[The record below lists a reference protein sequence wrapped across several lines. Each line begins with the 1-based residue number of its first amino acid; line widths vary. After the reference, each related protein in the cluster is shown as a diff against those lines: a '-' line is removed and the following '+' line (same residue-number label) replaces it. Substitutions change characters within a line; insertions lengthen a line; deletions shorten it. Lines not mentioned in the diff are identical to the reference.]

1 MTSVVSVCCPHPI
14 NEIFKAQRFPYPNQ
28 CWHPMASELS
38 MRNWTSIKINES
50 SWQMEKRICAEDKD
64 EIGTEKGADTRRMM
78 LYFDVPGTKLC
89 EYPPTMEWVCSNSV
103 KSPPEKKAGQEGK
116 KEKVC
121 LRKGCWEGCITRIGE
136 QGQWP
141 PRNWAWDKSALDVMV
156 WKGPVFT
163 ECRWNYRT
171 MGRRYF

>member
-1 MTSVVSVCCPHPI
+1 MTSVVSVCCPHPM

-64 EIGTEKGADTRRMM
+64 EIGTEKGADTWRMM

-89 EYPPTMEWVCSNSV
+89 EYLPTMERVCSNSV

-121 LRKGCWEGCITRIGE
+121 LRKGC
-136 QGQWP
+136 
-141 PRNWAWDKSALDVMV
+141 
-156 WKGPVFT
+156 
-163 ECRWNYRT
+163 
-171 MGRRYF
+171 